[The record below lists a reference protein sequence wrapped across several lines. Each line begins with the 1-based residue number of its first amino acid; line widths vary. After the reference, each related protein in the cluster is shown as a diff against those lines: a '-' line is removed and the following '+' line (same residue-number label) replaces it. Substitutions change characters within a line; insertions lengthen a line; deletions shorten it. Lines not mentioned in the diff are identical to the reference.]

1 MSLLQL
7 VPDYRERVWGG
18 QRLRPGSQPPIGEAW
33 IVYEGNRIA
42 SGAWAGRTL
51 AEVAAEQ
58 GAALL
63 GEAVFRRTGARFPV
77 LIKLLDCADW
87 LSVQVHPNDEQ
98 AVALEG
104 PGQFG
109 KTEAWHI
116 LSAEPEARL
125 IAGVRPG
132 AEPTAIARAIR
143 AGSIL
148 EWVQYHPVRAGDTVF
163 MPAGTLHALGPGLL
177 LYEVQQTSDI
187 TYRVF
192 DWNRPASAG
201 RALHIEQSVAVTDA
215 TATGQPSA
223 LPALRADDQCAL
235 VQCNYF
241 TLDLIVGRDE
251 AVSLDTG
258 GQSFQALTVIEGRAV
273 VVCGAEAVTLQRF
286 ETVIVPAAGGAS
298 QLRPNGACRV
308 LRARAPG

>member
-1 MSLLQL
+1 
-7 VPDYRERVWGG
+7 
-18 QRLRPGSQPPIGEAW
+18 
-33 IVYEGNRIA
+33 
-42 SGAWAGRTL
+42 
-51 AEVAAEQ
+51 
-58 GAALL
+58 
-63 GEAVFRRTGARFPV
+63 
-77 LIKLLDCADW
+77 
-87 LSVQVHPNDEQ
+87 VHPNDEQ
-98 AVALEG
+98 AAALEG

-132 AEPTAIARAIR
+132 ATREVIARAIR

-148 EWVQYHPVRAGDTVF
+148 DWAQYHPVRAGDTVF

-201 RALHIEQSVAVTDA
+201 RALHLEQSAVVTDA

-223 LPALRADDQCAL
+223 RPTLRADDQCAL

-241 TLDLIVGRDE
+241 TLDLIAAREE
-251 AVSLDTG
+251 AVSLDIG
-258 GQSFQALTVIEGRAV
+258 GHSFQALTVIEGEAAV
-273 VVCGAEAVTLQRF
+273 ARGDEAVTLRRF
-286 ETVIVPAAGGAS
+286 ETVIVPAAGGPG

-308 LRARAPG
+308 LRARVPG